1 MVIPG
6 AVAYGILVSVG
17 VVVLMVFVAVFMRLE
32 RAQKRIDEDRPPMPV
47 GWPISTA
54 DAAPS
59 APPVIRPGGLR
70 DPEIF
75 APRPQKE
82 PS

>member
-17 VVVLMVFVAVFMRLE
+17 VVVLMAFVAVFMRLE

-59 APPVIRPGGLR
+59 APPVVRPGGRR

-75 APRPQKE
+75 APQSQKE